1 MTPQDSQVYES
12 YLPVYDAVPPQWED
26 ARAFLVEQL
35 KKIANEFNVRE
46 IGWLLDEEL
55 LAGKFLYPGVQAASK
70 GGRSEQ
76 FRSVFRKVIPFSSIA
91 IGANSQPHG
100 ITVDANFTLVSLIG
114 AVTNATAMTGQP
126 VPNGADT
133 ISYTSTDVVITSAA
147 AWTRGLAIMEYV
159 QEL

>member
-12 YLPVYDAVPPQWED
+12 YIPVYDAVPPKWEE
-26 ARAFLVEQL
+26 ARQFLVEQL

-55 LAGKFLYPGVQAASK
+55 LAGKFLYPGTQAGSK
-70 GGRSEQ
+70 GGRSDQ
-76 FRSVFRKVIPFSSIA
+76 FRSVFRKVIPFSSIVL
-91 IGANSQPHG
+91 GANSQPHG
-100 ITVDANFTLVSLIG
+100 ITIDSNFTLVSLTG
-114 AVTNATAMTGQP
+114 AVTNATTFTGQP

-133 ISYTSTDVVITSAA
+133 ISYNSTNVVITSAA
-147 AWTRGLAIMEYV
+147 AWTRGLAIIEYV